1 MITNYE
7 RIKNMTVDETAEFMM
22 RIEKAIFDCVK
33 SSLVENGIE
42 ISGFSLD
49 ERLEL
54 YKQWLL
60 EKYNNDN

>member
-1 MITNYE
+1 MTTNYE
-7 RIKNMTVDETAEFMM
+7 RIKQMTVEETAEFMM
-22 RIEKAIFDCVK
+22 RIEKAIFDCIK
-33 SSLVENGIE
+33 RSLVENGIK

-60 EKYNNDN
+60 EEYKNDN